1 MFCLNE
7 TRQDRLTRKLVNGQV
22 TLDVLLR
29 MFSKVEADV
38 DEQVQE
44 DEQDLDAVFAN
55 VDVVYDA
62 APFQRDADFVPLTP
76 TRDRLR

>member
-1 MFCLNE
+1 
-7 TRQDRLTRKLVNGQV
+7 
-22 TLDVLLR
+22 

-55 VDVVYDA
+55 VDVVYYA

>member
-1 MFCLNE
+1 
-7 TRQDRLTRKLVNGQV
+7 
-22 TLDVLLR
+22 

-76 TRDRLR
+76 TRDRLRWSFCVVHVLRHVLNGMTIM